1 MQPPQSRLVSSVMQ
15 PLPTKCYTLHTAAE
29 AHVLEGAIVS
39 QSWLKVA
46 QSKKLFTLAPISHK
60 ITPLSTF
67 TEIKSPLEG
76 GKTTHTIAMVY
87 YRASSSMQWL
97 SCQRVLHKLIS
108 LALPTTKCPLKPPE
122 AVVGNREIG
131 QEMPSLQGKNLL
143 LWGCCAASCALY
155 TFSLY
160 YILQWG
166 RSMMLFAMHDSTAS
180 CTIVVAKLLL
190 LSSLSLKKYA

>member
-1 MQPPQSRLVSSVMQ
+1 MLANRGQR
-15 PLPTKCYTLHTAAE
+15 
-29 AHVLEGAIVS
+29 
-39 QSWLKVA
+39 WLNL
-46 QSKKLFTLAPISHK
+46 SKLFTLAPVSK
-60 ITPLSTF
+60 QGCQITALSNF
-67 TEIKSPLEG
+67 SDIKSPLEG
-76 GKTTHTIAMVY
+76 GKSTHTIAMVY

-155 TFSLY
+155 SFSLY
-160 YILQWG
+160 YIVQSG
-166 RSMMLFAMHDSTAS
+166 RSMIPFAMHDFTAS
-180 CTIVVAKLLL
+180 CTIVGKTAIAK
-190 LSSLSLKKYA
+190 